1 VSRFICN
8 KRKTCE
14 NVLCRHYVR
23 HGLTHEVGCDGG
35 DEDFECY
42 TRSIP
47 VHCVPARKKNK
58 EAKP

>member
-1 VSRFICN
+1 MSRFICN
-8 KRKTCE
+8 KHGTCKNE
-14 NVLCRHYVR
+14 LCRHRRR

-35 DEDFECY
+35 HETWECY
-42 TRSIP
+42 TRDVP